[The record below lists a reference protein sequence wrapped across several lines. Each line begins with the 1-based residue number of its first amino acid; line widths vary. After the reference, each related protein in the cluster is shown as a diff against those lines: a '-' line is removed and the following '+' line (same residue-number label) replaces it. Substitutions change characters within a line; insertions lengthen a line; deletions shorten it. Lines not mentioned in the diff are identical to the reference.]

1 MRPMLNISRTEI
13 LAHCEHYQLEF
24 RSDSSNDSL
33 DFTRNRIR
41 HELVPELNK
50 YNPFFGEALV
60 QTAEQISADDDY
72 LHAEVD
78 KIFPNVVSEN
88 ALLIAPLTALP
99 TALRRRVIRE
109 WLKQNRGDLRRIGFV
124 HILSI
129 ESLALEGEGNRY
141 VELPDGW
148 KVLRSGKYLKLE

>member
-1 MRPMLNISRTEI
+1 METIRYFLTKDNTISLKVFQEFTKLVEESLKTIPNINYKKSCVQCAHIHVI
-13 LAHCEHYQLEF
+13 LASKDL
-24 RSDSSNDSL
+24 
-33 DFTRNRIR
+33 
-41 HELVPELNK
+41 
-50 YNPFFGEALV
+50 
-60 QTAEQISADDDY
+60 
-72 LHAEVD
+72 VD